1 MKIVNGKIVEATE
14 NELYEE
20 YLRRE
25 WDLIMS
31 FNDYKTAM
39 KSAGCKI
46 VKQVIK

>member
-31 FNDYKTAM
+31 FNDYKAAM
-39 KSAGCKI
+39 QSAGCKI
-46 VKQVIK
+46 AK